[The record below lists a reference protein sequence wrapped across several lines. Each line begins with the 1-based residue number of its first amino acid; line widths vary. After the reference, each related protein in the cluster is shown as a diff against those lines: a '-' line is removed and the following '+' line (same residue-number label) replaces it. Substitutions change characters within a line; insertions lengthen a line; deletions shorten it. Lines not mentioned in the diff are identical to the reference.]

1 MNTIVWI
8 LMVLAAA
15 VSLVKI
21 WAHIC
26 ILRDIKR
33 QEARAAA
40 RRKPSGISIS
50 VPGQGWVQIER
61 HKS

>member
-1 MNTIVWI
+1 MNAMVWI
-8 LMVLAAA
+8 LMVLGA
-15 VSLVKI
+15 VISLVKI

-26 ILRDIKR
+26 TLKEIKA

-50 VPGQGWVQIER
+50 VPGQGWVQIEGY
-61 HKS
+61 KS